1 MQTEFLYKVSLKLM
15 GDIIIFFF
23 CQNIIV
29 FSLIFWVLTWACEYF
44 YKKRTHLSKKQI
56 YECGFKTFDSLNIQI
71 NLNFILLC
79 IFLVLYDIEFVFLIP
94 VIFNI
99 QSMYVL
105 SYIILLLFV
114 FLILLSLVYDWQ
126 MHALSWQW

>member
-1 MQTEFLYKVSLKLM
+1 M

-23 CQNIIV
+23 LQNIII
-29 FSLIFWVLTWACEYF
+29 FSLIFWFLTWACEYF
-44 YKKRTHLSKKQI
+44 YKKRTHISKKQV
-56 YECGFKTFDSLNIQI
+56 YECGFKSFDNLNIQI

-94 VIFNI
+94 IIFNI
-99 QSMYVL
+99 QSIFL
-105 SYIILLLFV
+105 FQYIIVLF
-114 FLILLSLVYDWQ
+114 FIILILISLIYDWQ